1 MSVAKKENPGVFQKI
16 ARLYRGVIQEMK
28 KVHWPNRKEV
38 TAYTVV
44 VLASVVIVGVLI
56 WIVDSGVSFLMNLL
70 IQ

>member
-1 MSVAKKENPGVFQKI
+1 MSVAKKENPGILQKI
-16 ARLYRGVIQEMK
+16 TRLYRGVIQEMK

>member
-1 MSVAKKENPGVFQKI
+1 MSVAKKQNAGFFQKI

-28 KVHWPNRKEV
+28 KVHWPSRKEV
-38 TAYTVV
+38 SAYTVV

>member
-1 MSVAKKENPGVFQKI
+1 MSVAKRENMGFLQKI
-16 ARLYRGVIQEMK
+16 ARLYRGVVGELK

-38 TAYTVV
+38 TAYTIV

-56 WIVDSGVSFLMNLL
+56 WIIDSGVSFLMNLL